1 MQISD
6 IRAYS
11 DSALMFTGEKQVE
24 QSCGK
29 VARNTLSNRPE
40 KVVMGDDAD
49 FLSDDIY
56 KGNFID
62 IYA

>member
-11 DSALMFTGEKQVE
+11 DSALMFAGEKQVE

-29 VARNTLSNRPE
+29 VAWNTLSKRSE
-40 KVVMGDDAD
+40 KAVMGDVAD
-49 FLSDDIY
+49 FLSDDIC